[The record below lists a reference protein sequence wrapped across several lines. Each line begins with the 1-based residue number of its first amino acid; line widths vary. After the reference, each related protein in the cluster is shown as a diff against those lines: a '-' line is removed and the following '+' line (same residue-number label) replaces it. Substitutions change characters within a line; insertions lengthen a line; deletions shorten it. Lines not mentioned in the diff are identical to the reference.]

1 MGRNLHCN
9 EDARAVINFVA
20 ALPNNERR
28 HIKPVLTPRLID

>member
-1 MGRNLHCN
+1 MGRNLHYH

-28 HIKPVLTPRLID
+28 LIKPVHTPRLID